1 MKIKVTP
8 KYSVIISFL
17 LLVNPLWVK
26 AQEKL
31 APDIYLIRF
40 TNKSQNRFDLSKP
53 EKFLTTRA
61 LQRRIKQN
69 ISFVTND
76 LPVSAFYVDSLKH
89 MGFNVL
95 HDSKWLNAV
104 SVTVTDVQQ
113 FEKLSGIDFII
124 PYKAKTTK
132 KSTASFQNKVTSESV
147 FTPTDPKIQYGLS
160 YGQISMLHGD
170 YLHHRGFQGQGM
182 LIAIIDAGFNN
193 ATQMS
198 SLDSLWNENR
208 VKLVRDLIIPDGN
221 VFTQHQHGSNVLSI
235 LAGLSPGNLIG
246 SAPKAD
252 YVLLRTEDAT
262 IETDGSG
269 REREYP
275 VEEFNWA
282 VAAELADSLGVD
294 VISTS
299 LGYSTFNDQALN
311 HSYADMNGRTTIAAK
326 AAAIAASKGMIV
338 VVSAGNEGNNS
349 WKYITT
355 PADADSILTVGAID
369 VNKNIAGF
377 SSRGP
382 TSDHRIKPDVV
393 AVGKN
398 TYLQLP
404 NNLFVQGSGTSFSCP
419 IIAGLTACLW
429 QSCPN
434 LTNMDLIRAI
444 KEYASQFTNPD
455 TIMGYGIPDFR
466 QSMYALNSELFEY
479 ENMLVCSPNP
489 FTNVVELQ
497 FEKIPEGKARLSVV
511 DVLGRKIIDKQLNVN
526 SEIPNIISMS
536 DFSILAN
543 GFYVVQISTNQ
554 KKLKTAVLKIDR

>member
-1 MKIKVTP
+1 MKK
-8 KYSVIISFL
+8 KYPSKYLLIISFL
-17 LLVNPLWVK
+17 LLVCPLWVNS
-26 AQEKL
+26 QEKL
-31 APDIYLIRF
+31 APDTYLIRF
-40 TNKSQNRFDLSKP
+40 TDKSQNRFSSSQP

-61 LQRRIKQN
+61 IQRRIKQN
-69 ISFVTND
+69 ISITSTD
-76 LPVSAFYVDSLKH
+76 LPVSSVYVDSIKH

-95 HDSKWLNAV
+95 HQSKWLNAI
-104 SVTVTDVQQ
+104 SVNVTDIQQ
-113 FEKLSGIDFII
+113 FDKLSGIGFVL
-124 PYKAKTTK
+124 PYPLKNTTK
-132 KSTASFQNKVTSESV
+132 STSISQNKVASETV
-147 FTPTDPKIQYGLS
+147 FVQTDPKTYYGSS
-160 YGQISMLHGD
+160 YSQIAMHHGD
-170 YLHHRGFQGQGM
+170 YLHNRGFRGQGM
-182 LIAIIDAGFNN
+182 LIAVIDAGFNN

-198 SLDSLWNENR
+198 SLDSLWSENR
-208 VKLVRDLIIPDGN
+208 VELVRDLIVPDGN
-221 VFTQHQHGSNVLSI
+221 VFIQHQHGSNVLSI
-235 LAGLSPGNLIG
+235 LAGLSPGILIG

-299 LGYSTFNDQALN
+299 LGYSTFNDATLN
-311 HSYADMNGRTTIAAK
+311 HTYADMNGRTTIAAK
-326 AAAIAASKGMIV
+326 AATVAASKGMIV
-338 VVSAGNEGNNS
+338 VVSAGNEGSNS

-393 AVGKN
+393 AVGRN
-398 TYLQLP
+398 TYLQQP
-404 NNLFVQGSGTSFSCP
+404 NNQFVQGSGTSFSAP

-434 LTNMDLIRAI
+434 HTNMDVIRAI
-444 KEYASQFTNPD
+444 REYASQFVHPD

-466 QSMYALNSELFEY
+466 QSMYALNPDLFEY
-479 ENMLVCSPNP
+479 KGMLICSPNP
-489 FTNVVELQ
+489 FTSSVELQ
-497 FEKIPEGKARLSVV
+497 FEKIPEGKAQLSVI
-511 DVLGRKIIDKQLNVN
+511 DVSGRKVIDKQLIVN
-526 SEIPNIISMS
+526 SELPNLISIS
-536 DFSILAN
+536 DMAVLTK
-543 GFYVVQISTNQ
+543 GFYVVQISTSQ
-554 KKLKTAVLKIDR
+554 KIVKTTVIKID